1 MRKNAIPDTNIFLH
15 YDVLSVDW
23 CKELESNEVEI
34 IVCSTVVRELDKKKL
49 DGNQKISDRAT
60 KNLSMIESYNT
71 SKKEIRKNVK
81 LSVDMKEPDIN

>member
-49 DGNQKISDRAT
+49 DGN
-60 KNLSMIESYNT
+60 
-71 SKKEIRKNVK
+71 
-81 LSVDMKEPDIN
+81 